1 MRGLIMDKNKA
12 KFKRPTFRALTLLV
26 ITLQLLFPMV
36 AASSPILLEPATLEH
51 HDQHEHHELE
61 VAIHSGSE
69 TSDCSD
75 ENCHCECPSIAYSAL
90 IGFVDL
96 VQIPPRP
103 NAATHWIDNY
113 RFQHLKAELRPPR
126 FS

>member
-1 MRGLIMDKNKA
+1 MDKNKA
-12 KFKRPTFRALTLLV
+12 NFRRPVYQVLILMIIAMQLIFPVLV
-26 ITLQLLFPMV
+26 
-36 AASSPILLEPATLEH
+36 ASSQSLMEPSEIEH
-51 HDQHEHHELE
+51 HSQHEHHELE

-103 NAATHWIDNY
+103 DTATHWIDNY
-113 RFQHLKAELRPPR
+113 HFQHLKAELRPPR